1 MNATQRIAL
10 GLCYDGSAWHGW
22 QKQPSG
28 HTIQDQ
34 VEKALAQFLAHPTS
48 TVCAGRTDTG
58 VHALNQVIHLDT
70 PAIRTDESW
79 VRGLNAL
86 LPSSIAVQWAQAV
99 PSCFHARFSARS
111 RRYVYLLR
119 NERVRS
125 PLVQNKMG
133 WVFQP
138 LSLQPMQEAAKRLVG
153 KHDFSAFRAAE
164 CQAASPVRTI
174 TQLDIYQLKSMFV
187 FEFEANAFLH
197 HMIRNL
203 MGALVYVGMGR
214 QPASWIE
221 QLLQLK
227 DRRLAAPTF
236 SADGLYMV
244 GVDYPDYPS
253 IDYPCAKQLCAQ
265 LLGVHW
271 GIQS

>member
-1 MNATQRIAL
+1 MAVVQRMAL
-10 GLCYDGSAWHGW
+10 GLCYDGSSWQGW

-28 HTIQDQ
+28 HTIQNQ
-34 VEKALAQFLAHPTS
+34 LETALKRFLAAPTA

-58 VHALNQVIHLDT
+58 VHALNQVVHLDT
-70 PAIRTDESW
+70 TAQRSDESW

-86 LPSSIAVQWAQAV
+86 LPSSISVQWSQAV
-99 PSCFHARFSARS
+99 NNDFHARFSASS

-125 PLVQNKMG
+125 PLMHQKVG

-138 LSLQPMQEAAKRLVG
+138 LSLADMQLAADYLLG
-153 KHDFSAFRAAE
+153 EHDFSAFRAAE
-164 CQAASPVRTI
+164 CQAASPVRHLK
-174 TQLDIYQLKSMFV
+174 QLDIHQQGNLFV

-214 QPASWIE
+214 QSPEWIP
-221 QLLQLK
+221 QLLQHK

-244 GVDYPDYPS
+244 GVEYPPDSGIAYTT
-253 IDYPCAKQLCAQ
+253 AQQLCQ
-265 LLGVHW
+265 QHLGVHW
-271 GIQS
+271 